1 MILQIIFAPS
11 FITRMKSIRREL
23 LSAKKSITK
32 QEVAVKNVKTFFQ
45 RLLVNV
51 INKNYGASQ
60 PRVAIVIPLPTD
72 FAMTVNMA

>member
-1 MILQIIFAPS
+1 
-11 FITRMKSIRREL
+11 MKSIKREL